1 MRLVVSF
8 RFQPLGE
15 ISSPSSIPPPKRAYS
30 YPVSSHRR
38 ARKACDLAAAGADGT
53 GAMVKLHRADID
65 SWSGVGGSR
74 GILGRTRDGVSQTPP
89 TCRRLMGLGDK
100 TATARRPELA
110 GQPTARSVIPFVET
124 VISNHTPGEGPALR
138 PALHPTSQRKREGDR
153 PCPPPYL
160 LSGLR
165 IATSGPPPQ
174 SDEPEGRNRTSW
186 RSNIFSRCRV

>member
-1 MRLVVSF
+1 MPAITMRLVHSP
-8 RFQPLGE
+8 RIQPLGE
-15 ISSPSSIPPPKRAYS
+15 LSPPSSIPPPKRAYS
-30 YPVSSHRR
+30 HPVSSHRR

-89 TCRRLMGLGDK
+89 TRRRLMGLGDK

-124 VISNHTPGEGPALR
+124 VLTNSHSGRRPGAPPSPPSHFAAKARGRLRMSARIKFCGRRRFAATPN
-138 PALHPTSQRKREGDR
+138 
-153 PCPPPYL
+153 
-160 LSGLR
+160 
-165 IATSGPPPQ
+165 
-174 SDEPEGRNRTSW
+174 RNSEAP
-186 RSNIFSRCRV
+186 